1 MALDITKEQREF
13 FEKYL
18 KEHPI
23 DPNVDYDEHTFYD
36 DRMHDEERNGTA
48 RLIKQLLEGKIKLH
62 K

>member
-1 MALDITKEQREF
+1 MALDITKEQREY

-23 DPNVDYDEHTFYD
+23 DPNVDYDGVLD
-36 DRMHDEERNGTA
+36 DRRIADEERNMAAWLTK
-48 RLIKQLLEGKIKLH
+48 RLLEGKIKLH